1 MEESSVS
8 PHQDQIPSII
18 ISVPS
23 APPPPDIVT
32 SISEVEVVTEP
43 INPDPEAAN
52 DTNQLVSW
60 EYYST
65 GLTNS
70 FNKMYF

>member
-23 APPPPDIVT
+23 APPHPDIVT

-52 DTNQLVSW
+52 DTNQLVS
-60 EYYST
+60 
-65 GLTNS
+65 
-70 FNKMYF
+70 